1 MPCLPESSWIILH
14 SRNYYYFHK
23 EEETEAWGR
32 KITCPRPH
40 KRDKAQS
47 ETQIHL
53 LGCPTFNHCTSHLI
67 TSQTPSYRHPRGFSL
82 CRYCPQDLAYIFKC
96 GSYCLYYSYCVLSR
110 FSHVR
115 LFATPWTVI
124 RRAPLSMGFSR
135 QEYWSGL
142 PCPPPGDLSDPG
154 LKPASFTSLALAGRF
169 FTPRATT
176 KRETES
182 QKSEVMCPR
191 SQSYSIMALLNL
203 SSPLFKVL

>member
-1 MPCLPESSWIILH
+1 MKLRSTCSGAPLLTTVRHTSS
-14 SRNYYYFHK
+14 
-23 EEETEAWGR
+23 
-32 KITCPRPH
+32 PH
-40 KRDKAQS
+40 KH
-47 ETQIHL
+47 T
-53 LGCPTFNHCTSHLI
+53 
-67 TSQTPSYRHPRGFSL
+67 SYRHPRGFSL
-82 CRYCPQDLAYIFKC
+82 CRYYSQDLAYIFKC
-96 GSYCLYYSYCVLSR
+96 GSYCSYYSYCVLSR

-154 LKPASFTSLALAGRF
+154 IKPASFTSLVLAGRF
-169 FTPRATT
+169 FTTSTTT

-182 QKSEVMCPR
+182 QKSEITCPR
-191 SQSYSIMALLNL
+191 SQSYSIIALLNI